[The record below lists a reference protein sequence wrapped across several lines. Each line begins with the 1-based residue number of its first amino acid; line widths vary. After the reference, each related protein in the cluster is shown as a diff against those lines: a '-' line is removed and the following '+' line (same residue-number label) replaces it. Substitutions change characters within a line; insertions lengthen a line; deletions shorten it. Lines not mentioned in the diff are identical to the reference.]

1 MGLSIQKYKKIS
13 DFKFYNK
20 QKGEKMREKKIYLS
34 NAFSINMISHLIPFN
49 GPIYMTFKKLTI
61 DEVKEILSKNNFI
74 SAIGH
79 ESTASFLSKILDL
92 DIPANRIAVKL
103 EWGDKLIVL
112 ILNKRLPEG
121 QILSLEELEEYKKD
135 MEFVLVEF
143 PDIIAYNQ

>member
-1 MGLSIQKYKKIS
+1 
-13 DFKFYNK
+13 
-20 QKGEKMREKKIYLS
+20 MREKKIYLS

-49 GPIYMTFKKLTI
+49 NRIYMTFKKLTI

-79 ESTASFLSKILDL
+79 ESTALFLSRILDL
-92 DIPANRIAVKL
+92 NIPVNRIAIKL